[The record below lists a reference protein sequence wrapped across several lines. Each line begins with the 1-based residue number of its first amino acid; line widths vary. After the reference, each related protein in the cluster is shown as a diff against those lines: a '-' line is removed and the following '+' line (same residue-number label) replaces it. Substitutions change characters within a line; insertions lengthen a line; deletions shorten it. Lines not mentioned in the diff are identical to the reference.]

1 MTIRNSDSWAV
12 LAATGFIVRYYA
24 LLKEWRKEV
33 EIIASL
39 GKIAGG
45 SMWLLIRKC
54 GEELKIKNLN
64 YNLT

>member
-24 LLKEWRKEV
+24 LLKVWRKEV
-33 EIIASL
+33 ERMGSL

-45 SMWLLIRKC
+45 FMWVLTGKC
-54 GEELKIKNLN
+54 GEELKK
-64 YNLT
+64 